1 MKINLKNLS
10 SALIIFLVIS
20 FLLSAA
26 VIRTVVPKI
35 DEYSE
40 DLKSWINGGSSYEI
54 DFSAVNARWTF
65 SGPELI
71 FDYPR
76 LVEKNSKTTILS
88 ADQLLAEIGIIDF
101 LLGRSLAFDHLKL
114 SNLDIILEYSTTHG
128 LSVQG
133 KEYKDLLALFSIGEK
148 KIEEFK
154 IEGDALNVS
163 IKLTSLSKEF
173 D

>member
-20 FLLSAA
+20 LLLSAA

-40 DLKSWINGGSSYEI
+40 DLKSWINGESSYEI
-54 DFSAVNARWTF
+54 DFSTVNARWTF

-101 LLGRSLAFDHLKL
+101 F
-114 SNLDIILEYSTTHG
+114 YSDTAYM
-128 LSVQG
+128 L
-133 KEYKDLLALFSIGEK
+133 
-148 KIEEFK
+148 
-154 IEGDALNVS
+154 
-163 IKLTSLSKEF
+163 
-173 D
+173 